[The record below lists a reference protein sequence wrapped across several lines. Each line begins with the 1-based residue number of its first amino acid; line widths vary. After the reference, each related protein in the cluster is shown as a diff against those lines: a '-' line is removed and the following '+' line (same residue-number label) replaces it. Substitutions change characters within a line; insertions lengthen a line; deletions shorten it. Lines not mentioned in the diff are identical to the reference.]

1 MAKEEVIIVFGA
13 DVKKLES
20 GLKTASSKIKKFGTS
35 VSKVGKSL
43 SVKLTAP
50 LVFAGGMAIKQAAK
64 FEKLR
69 TTLNVLTGSA
79 DEGGKAFKRL
89 VEFSAKTPFQLDD
102 LVKANNTMMGFG
114 LSADQAYGSLQQLGD
129 IAAVAGGDLQRIA
142 VAFGQSAAEGRVMTR
157 DILQFINN
165 GVPMYDLLADVTG
178 KSASEVRN
186 LATEGKIT
194 FDVLQA
200 AFKKATSEGGKFH
213 KGMDTL
219 SGTLNGLFSTLQD
232 NLNIAF
238 AELGQEIAEAFN
250 LSENIPKLISFIQSL
265 VEKFKALSPESKRFL
280 VIATAIAAALPPLLI
295 VLGTMITSV
304 GAITGGIGSAIG
316 VFAKWLPIIKKSRL
330 GILALNL
337 AMKANPAILFASI
350 ILGAAAALF
359 KLGRA
364 RKAAAME
371 KLNEEFSALSIEDAE
386 KKLQDLTTSF
396 NANNAIL
403 EKNNQLSFSRRKNTL
418 EDAEGTKMLTRKIS
432 SANKKRAEQ
441 IEVLK
446 NVIKQKKELRE
457 IDNLKPGTDAPIDSG
472 GTIDLDDG
480 SEAAAQAL
488 KLKEET
494 AQALL
499 TTDQKRFESEYK
511 QTQEHYD
518 RLIKLNKNNA
528 DLVKKLET
536 SKGEKLKSISDKH
549 YEDLLGAF
557 AEYGEKR
564 KEMKT
569 EVEDASAVTDQQKK
583 ELEIQRT
590 TQFYTNLITQAKKF
604 NLDTAALQEAQK
616 LKIAEITASYT
627 ESQSTFATA
636 QENINS
642 VLQGSFANLG
652 NSITNAFAGSK
663 TVLGAFMGAFIQTAT
678 SIMAANLATSMSG
691 AVDSGTKTAASFG
704 PAAAFVLPGLV
715 AGAMAVVSK
724 AFNKVPKFA
733 QGGIVSTPTLGMFGE
748 YPGASRN
755 PEVVA
760 PLDKLKG
767 MLGNSGG
774 SRVQVAGEFRLK
786 GQDLV
791 VALQRAN
798 NNRNRIL

>member
-583 ELEIQRT
+583 ALEIQRA
-590 TQFYTNLITQAKKF
+590 TQHFTNLITQAKKF

-616 LKIAEITASYT
+616 LRIAEITAQYT

>member
-213 KGMDTL
+213 KGMDIL

>member
-1 MAKEEVIIVFGA
+1 MAKEEVIIIFGA
-13 DVKKLES
+13 DVKKLET

-43 SVKLTAP
+43 SLKLTAP
-50 LVFAGGMAIKQAAK
+50 LVLAGGMAIKQAAK

-69 TTLNVLTGSA
+69 TTLNVLTGSV
-79 DEGGKAFKRL
+79 DEGGKAFERL
-89 VEFSAKTPFQLDD
+89 VKFSAKTPFQLDQ
-102 LVKANNTMMGFG
+102 LVQANNTMMGFG

-186 LATEGKIT
+186 LASEGKIT

-213 KGMDTL
+213 KGMDIL

-238 AELGQEIAEAFN
+238 AELGQEIAQAFN
-250 LSENIPKLISFIQSL
+250 LSENIPKLISFIQSM

-280 VIATAIAAALPPLLI
+280 VIAVAIAAALPPLLI
-295 VLGTMITSV
+295 VFGTMITSV

-386 KKLQDLTTSF
+386 KKLQGLTSSF
-396 NANNAIL
+396 EANNAIL
-403 EKNNQLSFSRRKNTL
+403 EKNNELSFSRRKNTL

-432 SANKKRAEQ
+432 SANKKRGEQ

-446 NVIKQKKELRE
+446 NVIKQKKELRKIE
-457 IDNLKPGTDAPIDSG
+457 NEAPGTDAPIDSG
-472 GTIDLDDG
+472 GTVDLGDG
-480 SEAAAQAL
+480 GEAAAQAL
-488 KLKEET
+488 KLKQET

-499 TTDQKRFESEYK
+499 TTDQKTFDSEYK

-549 YEDLLGAF
+549 HEGIITGLQDF
-557 AEYGEKR
+557 FNKR
-564 KEMKT
+564 KDLQT
-569 EVEDASAVTDQQKK
+569 EVEDASAVTDKQKK
-583 ELEIQRT
+583 DLEIQRT

-636 QENINS
+636 QENINN
-642 VLQGSFANLG
+642 VLQGSFNNLG
-652 NSITNAFAGSK
+652 NAITNAFAGSK

-767 MLGNSGG
+767 MLGNNGG

-798 NNRNRIL
+798 TNRNRII